1 MATTNTKTNYQLHL
15 KGFVGGYDFDADYV
29 DYILNNNK
37 DKEVHVLIDSLGGRS
52 NTALSIFSAF
62 KRHGNVNVHFVGM
75 NASAATIA
83 SLGAKHIT
91 MDSSAMYLVHK
102 CSVGFFEWGQLNS
115 DGLQALI
122 DNIEHQKADLDKLDA
137 NIAQMYATRCK
148 KEPAELLELM
158 KAGGWLTAQEALA
171 WGFVDEL
178 TDYEGEDAPVLTDTM
193 ANAMSAAGIPVPN
206 MPTMKLTTQEQS
218 AFAKFMGALTSLFT
232 NTQGNKLSNS
242 LNSQPT
248 QMKKIF
254 TSICAIL
261 ACEHLLSNDGK
272 VTLEDAQLDSI
283 ESAIAADKQKINDL
297 NAQVQSLTTEKQQL
311 EASKQQLETEKQ
323 TLAAEKQ
330 QLESDNQT
338 LSDANTQLQAEV
350 TELKKKPADTSKQIV
365 DDANKTPQNDVTGMQ
380 ALFQTRS
387 NARQLFDMMP

>member
-1 MATTNTKTNYQLHL
+1 MATNTKTNYHLHL
-15 KGFVGGYDFDADYV
+15 KGFVGGYDFDAGYV
-29 DYILNNNK
+29 DYILGKNEGN
-37 DKEVHVLIDSLGGRS
+37 EVHVLIDSLGGKS

-178 TDYEGEDAPVLTDTM
+178 TDYEDEDAPVLTDTM
-193 ANAMSAAGIPVPN
+193 ANAMSAAGIPIPN
-206 MPTMKLTTQEQS
+206 IPTMKLTQQEQS
-218 AFAKFMGALTSLFT
+218 AFAKFMSSLAQLFT
-232 NTQGNKLSNS
+232 NSKNHDFI
-242 LNSQPT
+242 NSQTTST
-248 QMKKIF
+248 QNPMKKIF

-261 ACEHLLSNDGK
+261 ACEHLLSQDGK
-272 VTLEDAQLDSI
+272 VTLSDAQLDSL
-283 ESAIAADKQKINDL
+283 ESAISADKQTINTL
-297 NAQVQSLTTEKQQL
+297 NAQIETLKTEKQNLADAKAQL
-311 EASKQQLETEKQ
+311 ESEKL
-323 TLAAEKQ
+323 TLASEKQ
-330 QLESDNQT
+330 QLESDKQT
-338 LSDANTQLQAEV
+338 LADANTQLQAEV
-350 TELKKKPADTSKQIV
+350 TELKKKPGDTSSQIL
-365 DDANKTPQNDVTGMQ
+365 DDAHQSQQDVTGMQ

-387 NARQLFDMMP
+387 NARELYDMMP

>member
-1 MATTNTKTNYQLHL
+1 MATNTKTTDYQLHL

-29 DYILNNNK
+29 DYILNKNK
-37 DKEVHVLIDSLGGRS
+37 DSEVHVLIDSLGGRS

-158 KAGGWLTAQEALA
+158 KAGGWLAQEALA

-178 TDYEGEDAPVLTDTM
+178 TDYEDEDAPVLTDTM
-193 ANAMSAAGIPVPN
+193 ANAMSAAGIPIPN
-206 MPTMKLTTQEQS
+206 MPTMKLTQQEQS
-218 AFAKFMGALTSLFT
+218 AFAKFMSSLAQLFT
-232 NTQGNKLSNS
+232 NSKNHDFI
-242 LNSQPT
+242 NSQTTST
-248 QMKKIF
+248 QNPMKKIF

-261 ACEHLLSNDGK
+261 ACEHLLSQDGK
-272 VTLEDAQLDSI
+272 VTLSDAQLDSL
-283 ESAIAADKQKINDL
+283 ESAISADKQTINAL
-297 NAQVQSLTTEKQQL
+297 NAQIETLK
-311 EASKQQLETEKQ
+311 TEKQ
-323 TLAAEKQ
+323 TLADAKAQIESEKQTLASEKQ
-330 QLESDNQT
+330 QLESDKQT
-338 LSDANTQLQAEV
+338 LADANTQLQAEV
-350 TELKKKPADTSKQIV
+350 TELKKKPGDTSSQIL
-365 DDANKTPQNDVTGMQ
+365 DDAHQSQQDVTGMQ
-380 ALFQTRS
+380 ALFQTRA
-387 NARQLFDMMP
+387 NARELFDMMP

>member
-1 MATTNTKTNYQLHL
+1 MATTNTKTNYNLHL

-29 DYILNNNK
+29 DYILSKNS
-37 DKEVHVLIDSLGGRS
+37 DKEVYVLIDSLGGRS

-148 KEPAELLELM
+148 KEPEELLELM
-158 KAGGWLTAQEALA
+158 KAGGWLTAQEALQ

-178 TDYEGEDAPVLTDTM
+178 TDYEDEEAPVLTDTM
-193 ANAMSAAGIPVPN
+193 ANAMASAGIPVPN
-206 MPTMKLTTQEQS
+206 MPTMKLTSQEQS
-218 AFAKFMGALTSLFT
+218 AFTKFMNALGQFFS
-232 NTQGNKLSNS
+232 NSQGNKINNS
-242 LNSQPT
+242 STITPT
-248 QMKKIF
+248 PMKKIL
-254 TSICAIL
+254 TCVCAIL

-272 VTLEDAQLDSI
+272 ITLDDAQMESI
-283 ESAIAADKQKINDL
+283 ESAISADKQTINDL
-297 NAQVQSLTTEKQQL
+297 NAQINTLKTEK
-311 EASKQQLETEKQ
+311 
-323 TLAAEKQ
+323 
-330 QLESDNQT
+330 QT
-338 LSDANTQLQAEV
+338 LSDANAQLQSEV
-350 TELKKKPADTSKQIV
+350 DTLKKKPADTSAQVVNNQQKQEPAV
-365 DDANKTPQNDVTGMQ
+365 KTDAEEYFESR
-380 ALFQTRS
+380 A
-387 NARQLFDMMP
+387 NAQELFDMLP